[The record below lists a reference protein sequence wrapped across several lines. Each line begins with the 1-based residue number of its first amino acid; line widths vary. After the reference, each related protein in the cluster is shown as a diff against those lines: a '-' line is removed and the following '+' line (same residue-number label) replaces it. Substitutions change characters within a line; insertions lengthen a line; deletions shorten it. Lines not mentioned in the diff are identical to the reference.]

1 MVLPIVVLVVWS
13 RSQSQSPVTTDSE
26 SVRPSAPFGARDRIL
41 LFYCLSLE
49 RCSLCLCRAPSLTRG
64 RTVIVVSS
72 LFTVM
77 QYFQYYIVVIHNE
90 LFCYIYSIYHIDQAS
105 VSPGFLPQVSALS
118 AVQSLERLQ
127 AWPPTSLSL
136 LYFLCWAL
144 PCPMLQ
150 SHCDDFVWRLLAAY
164 ILL

>member
-1 MVLPIVVLVVWS
+1 VYCDSTLIIHIRWPVMVLPIVVLVVWS

-90 LFCYIYSIYHIDQAS
+90 LFCSELSSGIYCRVKLLSTDVSEVRTASIIRDNSEHHTRRREN
-105 VSPGFLPQVSALS
+105 LK
-118 AVQSLERLQ
+118 
-127 AWPPTSLSL
+127 
-136 LYFLCWAL
+136 
-144 PCPMLQ
+144 
-150 SHCDDFVWRLLAAY
+150 SH
-164 ILL
+164 